1 MILTSLSNVSISSP
15 INDNLADNIRAVF
28 RKLFIQ
34 SDDAYTYDLGHFCDL
49 TVKTI
54 GGDWGESDQSE
65 NRSKVICIRG
75 ADIPNL
81 NEGSISNA
89 PVRFILT
96 KNVQTKQME
105 ANDIVVEI
113 SGGSPVQSTGRIAR
127 MSAEVIERFHEKF
140 ICSNFCRIIRVKSN
154 YLYYFF
160 EYWNYLYQN
169 GRLFSYENS
178 STGLKNL
185 DLESFLNDE
194 DIPIP
199 PESLCAEFN
208 AVVAP
213 LKSQIIKNGFEIV
226 ELEQIKA
233 NILPQYLRVLCR

>member
-1 MILTSLSNVSISSP
+1 M
-15 INDNLADNIRAVF
+15 
-28 RKLFIQ
+28 
-34 SDDAYTYDLGHFCDL
+34 

-54 GGDWGESDQSE
+54 GGDWGNSDKGE
-65 NRSKVICIRG
+65 NRSRVICIRG

-81 NEGSISNA
+81 NEGSISTA

-96 KNVQTKQME
+96 KNVEKKQME

-127 MSAEVIERFHEKF
+127 MSAEVIERFHKKF
-140 ICSNFCRIIRVKSN
+140 ICSNFCRIIRVKPN
-154 YLYYFF
+154 YLYYFI

-178 STGLKNL
+178 STGLKNF
-185 DLESFLNDE
+185 DLECFLNDE

-199 PESLCAEFN
+199 PENHCAEFN
-208 AVVAP
+208 DVVAP
-213 LKSQIIKNGFEIV
+213 LKSQIIKNGFEIG
-226 ELEQIKA
+226 ELEQMKA
-233 NILPQYLRVLCR
+233 NILPQYLRALSR